1 MAENCAV
8 YVISATVFIVLTL
21 TLMSNAFN
29 ERKWTKEEAGRVSE
43 KGKEVR
49 RERERERERE
59 RGGTC
64 RIMIFAQGTSASRA
78 RT

>member
-8 YVISATVFIVLTL
+8 YVISATVFIILTL

-43 KGKEVR
+43 KRKGSQKMKEK
-49 RERERERERE
+49 
-59 RGGTC
+59 T
-64 RIMIFAQGTSASRA
+64 
-78 RT
+78 

>member
-8 YVISATVFIVLTL
+8 YVISATVFIILTL
-21 TLMSNAFN
+21 TLISNAFN

-49 RERERERERE
+49 R
-59 RGGTC
+59 
-64 RIMIFAQGTSASRA
+64 
-78 RT
+78 

>member
-29 ERKWTKEEAGRVSE
+29 ERKWTKEVAAYQKKERKSE
-43 KGKEVR
+43 DERKDIKG
-49 RERERERERE
+49 
-59 RGGTC
+59 
-64 RIMIFAQGTSASRA
+64 
-78 RT
+78 